1 VFVSRKPRPSV
12 SRCTT
17 SMFLNRYPSLEG
29 SQMLSRVLRA
39 IVVSGRRIRGEGFK
53 LGSSIT
59 KLNLNDSFS
68 PDTRRDASQVRSRP
82 ARQHRL
88 LKMGKAEC
96 SRPQDTSSAVCMVVH
111 GTHFG
116 NDSAGNVG
124 NKSPVE
130 SVAEVP
136 SVFIRRSNQ
145 IHPAPSGES
154 ALAEDASSSAP
165 LETDLNPATSMEF
178 EESADKLS
186 EEDNLSAEE
195 EEAWERKVGESRAT
209 KRTWLGWQL
218 WKIRLFAKSEQ
229 LDNIVLTV
237 ICLNTL
243 QMLIDINCDHCD
255 SSVIHCPSYKATL
268 EILNMVF
275 SLVFFFELIIKIMG
289 LGVYKYAM
297 SSANVF
303 DFVIV
308 IISGVDILATDPKT
322 GQFTGTIA
330 TMGCFLSEKTD
341 CSLYFLECEGG
352 GASMAV
358 LRAFRMVRIVKLLRR
373 LPGVQAQV
381 KVLGDTAS
389 ATGWLLLLI
398 VIFIFIFTVLGMNL
412 FGGRLISEWD
422 PEAVALGALVY
433 VKFPLDDKARFG
445 RVVGMDFGNRSST
458 PWLVGIQ
465 YTDGDGIHVIALRE
479 ELGLQKLENNN
490 DWGVWACTVDDE
502 TVGAPKIFGT
512 PPRYNFN
519 SFRLSLFT
527 AVQLITAEGWNDN
540 LYDTV
545 GNTNISNSL
554 FLVAL
559 IVCGN
564 WILFSLFIGIL
575 ITAMNQKN
583 EEKFRDNLA
592 LMSQKLLEQLGD
604 LKDNGLGRKVEAIFM
619 SIDKDGSGEIDTYEF
634 GEALKFLG
642 ITLKPKEL
650 MTVVSQY
657 DTDGS
662 GSIDFDEFLQMIK
675 GLLSEARLKAKNG
688 ELGAPDDISEQLD
701 SVGEEHQ
708 NHDHV
713 PEAALSRVPSPDAN
727 SFERVPSAGTG
738 TTTSSQPMRATPGA
752 SMKSVRS
759 AVLEEPPKPSESELS
774 SDRACCCLMKDHAF
788 RRLNAYIVFHPYFEK
803 FILACICLS
812 VVCLAIDRPG
822 WGDTSPIR
830 RYLDVVDIF
839 LNVSFLSEC
848 VMKIFAMSFW
858 GYFKVSWNKLDLLIV
873 TTSMLDMIVPLIMLL
888 VFFQYGNHK
897 LLYCFQLQILFSI
910 LTKFYHR

>member
-1 VFVSRKPRPSV
+1 
-12 SRCTT
+12 
-17 SMFLNRYPSLEG
+17 L
-29 SQMLSRVLRA
+29 
-39 IVVSGRRIRGEGFK
+39 
-53 LGSSIT
+53 
-59 KLNLNDSFS
+59 
-68 PDTRRDASQVRSRP
+68 
-82 ARQHRL
+82 
-88 LKMGKAEC
+88 GKAENA
-96 SRPQDTSSAVCMVVH
+96 RPQDTRSSVVRMVVH

-116 NDSAGNVG
+116 NDSAGNVRS
-124 NKSPVE
+124 KSPAESE

-136 SVFIRRSNQ
+136 SVFKRRSNQ
-145 IHPAPSGES
+145 VHPAPSGES
-154 ALAEDASSSAP
+154 APPEDASS
-165 LETDLNPATSMEF
+165 LTDLNPPRSMES

-186 EEDNLSAEE
+186 EEDNLSADE
-195 EEAWERKVGESRAT
+195 EEAWERTVGESSAT
-209 KRTWLGWQL
+209 RRTWLGWQL

-229 LDNIVLTV
+229 LDNIILSV

-255 SSVIHCPSYKATL
+255 FESVIHCPSYKATL

-275 SLVFFFELIIKIMG
+275 SLVFFFEMIIKLVG

-297 SSANVF
+297 SAANVF

-308 IISGVDILATDPKT
+308 IVSGVDIFMADLKT

-330 TMGCFLSEKTD
+330 TLGCFLSEKTD
-341 CSLYFLECEGG
+341 CSQYFLECEGG

-373 LPGVQAQV
+373 LPGVQAQI

-398 VIFIFIFTVLGMNL
+398 IIFLFIFTVLGMNL
-412 FGGRLISEWD
+412 FGGLLISEWD

-433 VKFPLDDKARFG
+433 VKFPLADKARFG
-445 RVVGMDFGNRSST
+445 KVVGMDFGNRSST

-465 YTDGDGIHVIALRE
+465 YTDGDGSHLVALRE

-490 DWGVWACTVDDE
+490 DWGVWACTVDEE
-502 TVGAPKIFGT
+502 TVGAPKIVGT

-519 SFRLSLFT
+519 SFRLSLFS

-545 GNTNISNSL
+545 GSTNISNSFFL
-554 FLVAL
+554 FAL

-575 ITAMNQKN
+575 ISSMNKKN
-583 EEKFRDNLA
+583 EQKFRDNLV

-634 GEALKFLG
+634 GEALKILG
-642 ITLKPKEL
+642 ITLKPKQL
-650 MTVVSQY
+650 ITVVSQY

-675 GLLSEARLKAKNG
+675 GLLSEARLKAENG
-688 ELGAPDDISEQLD
+688 ELGAPDISDQLD
-701 SVGEEHQ
+701 AVGEEHKK
-708 NHDHV
+708 HDHV
-713 PEAALSRVPSPDAN
+713 PVADLSRVPSQGSNPL
-727 SFERVPSAGTG
+727 ERVPSAGT
-738 TTTSSQPMRATPGA
+738 TTSSPPMRTTSGA

-759 AVLEEPPKPSESELS
+759 AVLEELPEPSESELS
-774 SDRACCCLMKDHAF
+774 SDRACCCLMQDNAF
-788 RRLNAYIVFHPYFEK
+788 RRLNAYIAFHPYFEK

-830 RYLDVVDIF
+830 RSLDFIDIF
-839 LNVSFLSEC
+839 LNISFLSEC

-858 GYFKVSWNKLDLLIV
+858 EYFKVSWNKLDLLIV

-888 VFFQYGNHK
+888 VLYQHCHDES
-897 LLYCFQLQILFSI
+897 LYCFDYYTVLCFD
-910 LTKFYHR
+910 Y